1 MYKPPI
7 AKGSS
12 RRRTRGLGILG
23 RFSGDILGILG
34 LRAEDSPWQQR
45 AHARPYQALKVQGQ
59 ISIFPLD
66 RERGYAPTNLPT
78 PGKVVLPLR
87 EGSGSGEAFSPS
99 NQEEFLLWHL
109 KYIMLTAWVINP
121 GPICNPFRPSAPI
134 TA

>member
-59 ISIFPLD
+59 ISIFQLYL
-66 RERGYAPTNLPT
+66 ERGRTPTNLPT

-87 EGSGSGEAFSPS
+87 ED
-99 NQEEFLLWHL
+99 
-109 KYIMLTAWVINP
+109 TA
-121 GPICNPFRPSAPI
+121 G
-134 TA
+134 